1 MGVIYTA
8 SQSNAIT
15 VFQHFITGSKQV
27 FMLKGAAG
35 TGKTTLLQAFLK
47 IIQEQKR
54 MVRLMAPTGRA
65 AHIIGTK
72 TGVAAFTIHRSIYA
86 FASLKSTSQYK
97 ETEDDGGLQ
106 AKFGLKINEDP
117 TSTVYIIDEASMVS
131 DAYSENEAFS
141 FGSGKL
147 MTDLFDY
154 ARGRKI
160 VFVGDYAQLP
170 PVGMNFSPALDKE
183 YIQNA
188 FDCGVEE
195 YTLREV
201 MRQSD
206 GSVMLLNATK
216 VRDNI
221 EKKSFVEFKIEEG
234 FDSFAENEN
243 LLTPYFKLSD
253 SKPCVKAAI
262 IAYSNRQALQYNQA
276 IRLHYFGDKAP
287 RLKAGDLLMIAR
299 NNYAF
304 EAELFNGNIV
314 QVEACVEDSE
324 IESRCVRVK
333 LGKDRIESVELKF
346 RKSTIRFGVGG
357 KPVSLNVTLLDNF
370 LDDPSGS
377 IGGLLAHAL
386 VVDFENRLPRNIK
399 SRLSEI
405 KRLQR
410 SNSKLSI
417 EQKELHDTYVKLLQ
431 HDPYYNAVICKY
443 GYAMTCHKAQGGEWD
458 NVFVD
463 MCRFG
468 GTANED
474 YFRWAYTALT
484 RASKKLWHYRSPDF
498 NYISNLVVE
507 PIQHSNNL
515 KVSVYSTDSD
525 FCAERY
531 LRIKNL
537 CSKNGIT
544 VTEDKSRPYQHWITF
559 VGEKGEIAVI
569 ILWYNTKGYSNKDML
584 QKSSNDNFTTIC
596 RRIISDSYTSRAVPY
611 SSPERPFAE
620 KLVNFVKSQLEELD
634 IQLLDITQER
644 YQDVFHLKTDG
655 FAKVALFY
663 TDKGN
668 YTYMRLQSSLGSE
681 DIKLEN
687 LRKRFI

>member
-1 MGVIYTA
+1 MTLTS
-8 SQSNAIT
+8 SQQSALESFKSFLLGSNN
-15 VFQHFITGSKQV
+15 VFL
-27 FMLKGAAG
+27 LKGAAG
-35 TGKTTLLQAFLK
+35 TGKTTLLQEFLK
-47 IIQEQKR
+47 ILQEQKL

-65 AHIIGTK
+65 AHIIGAK

-86 FASLKSTSQYK
+86 LASLESTSQNK
-97 ETEDDGGLQ
+97 ETEDDGGLR
-106 AKFGLKINEDP
+106 AKFGLKNNDDP
-117 TSTVYIIDEASMVS
+117 ENAVYIVDEASMVP

-147 MTDLFDY
+147 MTDLFEY
-154 ARGRKI
+154 ARERKI

-170 PVGMNFSPALDKE
+170 PVRMNFSPALDKE
-183 YIQNA
+183 YIESA
-188 FDCGVEE
+188 FECGVEE

-206 GSVMLLNATK
+206 GSIMLLNATK
-216 VRDNI
+216 VQDNI

-234 FDSFAENEN
+234 FDSFAENDN

-276 IRLHYFGDKAP
+276 IRLHYFGDHAP

-304 EAELFNGNIV
+304 EEELFNGNIV
-314 QVEACVEDSE
+314 QVEACVADSE
-324 IESRCVRVK
+324 IESRCVCVK
-333 LGKDRIESVELKF
+333 LGKDRFESVELRF
-346 RKSTIRFGVGG
+346 RKATIRFGVGG

-377 IGGLLAHAL
+377 VGGLLARAL

-410 SNSKLSI
+410 SNSKLSL

-507 PIQHSNNL
+507 QIQHSNNL
-515 KVSVYSTDSD
+515 KVSVYSADSD
-525 FCAERY
+525 FCTTRY
-531 LRIKNL
+531 MRLKEICTKIGIK
-537 CSKNGIT
+537 
-544 VTEDKSRPYQHWITF
+544 VVEDKSKQYQHWITF
-559 VGEKGEIAVI
+559 IGENDEKAVFS
-569 ILWYNTKGYSNKDML
+569 LWYNAKGYSNKEML
-584 QKSSNDNFTTIC
+584 QKSNDDNFTTLC
-596 RRIISDSYTSRAVPY
+596 WKIISDSYAPETVPY
-611 SSPERPFAE
+611 NNPERPFAE
-620 KLVNFVKSQLEELD
+620 KLVNFVKSQLEELN
-634 IQLLDITQER
+634 IKLLDVTQEQ

-655 FAKVALFY
+655 VAKVSLFY
-663 TDKGN
+663 TDNGN

-681 DIKLEN
+681 DSKLEN
-687 LRKRFI
+687 LRKRFL